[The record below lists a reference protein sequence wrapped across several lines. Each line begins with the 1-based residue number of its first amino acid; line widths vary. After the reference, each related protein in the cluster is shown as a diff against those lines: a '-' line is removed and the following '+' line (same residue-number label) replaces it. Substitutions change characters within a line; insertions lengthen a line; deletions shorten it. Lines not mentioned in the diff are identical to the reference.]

1 MSQEKTTADFEKS
14 RQDKSS
20 TPNEDSQL
28 ATGGELQQII
38 KQARIASVISFEFD
52 KVEHLHV
59 REALVE
65 HLRRIDEGLAERV
78 AKELAL
84 EKSSMRLK

>member
-14 RQDKSS
+14 RQDNSS
-20 TPNEDSQL
+20 TPNEYSQP
-28 ATGGELQQII
+28 AGGGELQQIA
-38 KQARIASVISFEFD
+38 KQARIESVISFEF
-52 KVEHLHV
+52 
-59 REALVE
+59 
-65 HLRRIDEGLAERV
+65 